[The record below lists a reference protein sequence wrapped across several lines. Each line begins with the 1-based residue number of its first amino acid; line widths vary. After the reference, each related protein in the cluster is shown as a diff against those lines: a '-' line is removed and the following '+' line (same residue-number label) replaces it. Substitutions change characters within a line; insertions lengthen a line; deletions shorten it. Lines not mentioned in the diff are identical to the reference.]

1 MPDATVSI
9 SVENGPIA
17 IQPPTNNTLEL
28 AVKRTMKRKAYV
40 LVPAAPY
47 RLLDQG
53 SHSHQRSQTNSSI
66 SALLVTRDKCQPT
79 VNRPEQRVLP
89 SQVDGKVSKAPII
102 TSTPS
107 LSDIGISIPTTV
119 RKPGSFIIHT
129 PHVTQSIEHLVEPVN
144 PRTFRPPHI
153 ANPVAA
159 QSITKRSIA
168 TFKFNKFK
176 VQPKSLSSNDT
187 SDVASTDTQ
196 GGRKSPNLPQSQPAP
211 PMPLPEATN
220 AFTELTAQSIAD
232 IVIHKLV
239 SNYIFIYS
247 LNDG

>member
-9 SVENGPIA
+9 SVENGPIVV
-17 IQPPTNNTLEL
+17 QPPTNNTPEL

-47 RLLDQG
+47 RLDQG
-53 SHSHQRSQTNSSI
+53 SHSHQRSQTNSST
-66 SALLVTRDKCQPT
+66 SALLVTRDKPQPT
-79 VNRPEQRVLP
+79 VNRPERRVLP
-89 SQVDGKVSKAPII
+89 SKVNGKVSKAPTIA
-102 TSTPS
+102 STPS
-107 LSDIGISIPTTV
+107 LSDIGISVPTTV

-144 PRTFRPPHI
+144 PRTFRPLHI

-159 QSITKRSIA
+159 QSITKKPITA
-168 TFKFNKFK
+168 LKFNKLK
-176 VQPKSLSSNDT
+176 VQPASLSSIN
-187 SDVASTDTQ
+187 SPIMASTDTQ

-211 PMPLPEATN
+211 LPEVALN
-220 AFTELTAQSIAD
+220 EVTAQSIAD
-232 IVIHKLV
+232 KVIDKLV
-239 SNYIFIYS
+239 SNYIFIY